1 MDYVTRINLKTDA
14 KSRKDLIDFCLGD
27 VNEQYIA
34 IGWSYIY
41 SDNANKVD
49 NYKKYYKKVRKS
61 VKRLNHAL
69 NVFYDTKSD
78 DLFWTRDLDGC
89 YWICRAKD
97 GPKTITEINMPIQKG
112 KELDV
117 GAVVP
122 VEAYRYGL
130 AVPGAIKSSFNTP
143 RGGIAKR
150 IYNYL
155 IIEFSKFAFNKMSN
169 SNMYSLRNIEELSQE
184 SKENFIS
191 NLPDFDLEEL
201 VISYIQIE
209 HDYYLLSNSIA
220 NKSTTVKIEGEL
232 YSRNLSKPGK
242 AVVQVKGPG
251 YKNVLSAILFK
262 QFIEDGYV
270 VFLYA
275 NKCDACGL
283 DNVVIITK
291 EELESFY
298 FKNKSILPDSITQW
312 ENIFKE

>member
-1 MDYVTRINLKTDA
+1 
-14 KSRKDLIDFCLGD
+14 
-27 VNEQYIA
+27 
-34 IGWSYIY
+34 
-41 SDNANKVD
+41 
-49 NYKKYYKKVRKS
+49 
-61 VKRLNHAL
+61 
-69 NVFYDTKSD
+69 
-78 DLFWTRDLDGC
+78 
-89 YWICRAKD
+89 
-97 GPKTITEINMPIQKG
+97 
-112 KELDV
+112 
-117 GAVVP
+117 
-122 VEAYRYGL
+122 
-130 AVPGAIKSSFNTP
+130 
-143 RGGIAKR
+143 
-150 IYNYL
+150 
-155 IIEFSKFAFNKMSN
+155 MSN

-291 EELESFY
+291 EELEYVCKTVRAHFG
-298 FKNKSILPDSITQW
+298 K
-312 ENIFKE
+312 